1 MMSFFTGKGWSS
13 AQAAGIIANL
23 KSESGLRANAVGDSG
38 AAYGLAQWH
47 PDRQANFAAAFGKNM
62 KGSSIT
68 DQLEFVNYELTKGT
82 EKYAGTML
90 KGAKTAQEAGAI
102 VSKMYERPR
111 DREGEASK
119 RAALAA
125 TIASGG
131 TVLKAGGS
139 NLLASASA
147 SDIQAQMQI
156 ETLQDSILAARE
168 KRDAL
173 RADLAAR
180 QADAE
185 RQFLK
190 SLEQSNLEY
199 TKLVGH
205 SEAAVAATEYELQN
219 RDRIE
224 KLQLEL
230 NTALAQGNND
240 QRVRVEAVLEEMKAT
255 KEIAIAR
262 AEMKDAQAAQGSMNS
277 WLGIASVKAGDTELS
292 AAYRK
297 QQAALSQADPMLANL
312 QSQMAL
318 TRADVTMAPEEKA
331 AKLAQLLQQVE
342 ELRIATESVASLFQ
356 DKLTPIISDSFTS
369 WVNGSKSAKEALQS
383 LGLSFTQM
391 IQKMIIDEL
400 ALQASKAVVSAGSS
414 IGSAIMGMFASGG
427 SVPAYASGGVHG
439 AGTGLSDSILT
450 SIPSGSFVVKSS
462 SAQAIGHSTLAAVS
476 NGEFIVPP
484 SAAAYYGSGFWN
496 SVNRTGRIQGFA
508 SGGAV
513 GMASGG
519 NVNAASGSVV
529 NNFSV
534 SVNHTGSESSDVL
547 GEKINA
553 AMVKAIAQAEAERVT
568 RVNNKQRDM
577 VRRRGG

>member
-1 MMSFFTGKGWSS
+1 
-13 AQAAGIIANL
+13 
-23 KSESGLRANAVGDSG
+23 
-38 AAYGLAQWH
+38 
-47 PDRQANFAAAFGKNM
+47 
-62 KGSSIT
+62 
-68 DQLEFVNYELTKGT
+68 
-82 EKYAGTML
+82 
-90 KGAKTAQEAGAI
+90 
-102 VSKMYERPR
+102 
-111 DREGEASK
+111 
-119 RAALAA
+119 
-125 TIASGG
+125 
-131 TVLKAGGS
+131 
-139 NLLASASA
+139 
-147 SDIQAQMQI
+147 
-156 ETLQDSILAARE
+156 
-168 KRDAL
+168 
-173 RADLAAR
+173 
-180 QADAE
+180 
-185 RQFLK
+185 
-190 SLEQSNLEY
+190 
-199 TKLVGH
+199 
-205 SEAAVAATEYELQN
+205 
-219 RDRIE
+219 
-224 KLQLEL
+224 
-230 NTALAQGNND
+230 
-240 QRVRVEAVLEEMKAT
+240 
-255 KEIAIAR
+255 
-262 AEMKDAQAAQGSMNS
+262 MKDAQSAQGSMSS

-297 QQAALSQADPMLANL
+297 QQVALSQADPMLANL

-318 TRADVTMAPEEKA
+318 TRADATMAPEEKA

-427 SVPAYASGGVHG
+427 SVPAYATGGVHG
-439 AGTGLSDSILT
+439 TGTGLSDSILT

-513 GMASGG
+513 GMTSGG